1 MSDKEQNK
9 INDSRDELL
18 KSALSVNLS
27 EELPTKEEE
36 QQRHAFS
43 VDFAI
48 RIKDLIGDADKIIAE
63 NAAAAGTEKALG
75 QGDAKPGETEQ
86 EEIKQEAASEAS
98 EQEKPATAV
107 KTEKSVENA
116 GADRPAENTG
126 LNTDENAEGREK
138 PAAEAALH
146 ITEEKSKAEEQK
158 TAAAGTISTAKTGR
172 GRSRAEAAQERMTG
186 QVIPASFLRRHR
198 KAIVNAASVVLVF
211 GIGVFFLKEG
221 GALLGGGSEANKAA
235 VQSEQETPAAS
246 EEAAG
251 SVQEQQ
257 NALTE
262 TAAADSSD
270 SQPAA
275 GSTEENDLPEA
286 ASDRTADRSVSG
298 AGGQTGTTGR
308 TAETQAV
315 AAEQR
320 TQSETKE
327 RSQSTGEAQNRVE
340 ESSRSGKTQNRP
352 EEGSRTTQ
360 SRTRNQSGQTQS
372 SRRNTGSGASG
383 SAGGAAA
390 ETQRSQAKN
399 SGKAANETG
408 ATPRGTASGTASN
421 RDTAAGSAPRET
433 VAGTVS
439 GETAAGS
446 AANEAAAGNDRG
458 QQSSAVNGTNAVGG
472 VQLPNPIRK
481 LSGPEEFAKQLG
493 FSLSVYPAAAER
505 TDTEYSLISNKTAQI
520 HYYSETIDSKMVF
533 RAEKKETL
541 LAELPEQERKPGEAE
556 LGEDVW
562 RTLSGIYYPFDE
574 SRTEFWTVKG
584 ENGEPDIPITVRIVE
599 SEESSGAL
607 ATWEKDGVLY
617 TLWAE
622 DASRHRNA
630 VGKEAKN
637 LIELADV
644 QSPSA

>member
-9 INDSRDELL
+9 INDNRDELL

-27 EELPTKEEE
+27 KELPTKEEE

-48 RIKDLIGDADKIIAE
+48 RIKDLIGDADKIIEE
-63 NAAAAGTEKALG
+63 NQNAVSAAAETGEKTESRSAEIDEVPVETAETTARTSETDGKSGEETSAETEKITAEPEE
-75 QGDAKPGETEQ
+75 QTETAKEPIAETDETAAEETE
-86 EEIKQEAASEAS
+86 A
-98 EQEKPATAV
+98 
-107 KTEKSVENA
+107 
-116 GADRPAENTG
+116 ADR
-126 LNTDENAEGREK
+126 
-138 PAAEAALH
+138 
-146 ITEEKSKAEEQK
+146 
-158 TAAAGTISTAKTGR
+158 TATKTGR

-198 KAIVNAASVVLVF
+198 KAIVNAASLVLVF

-235 VQSEQETPAAS
+235 AQSEQETPAVS
-246 EEAAG
+246 EDTAEG
-251 SVQEQQ
+251 GQEQRP
-257 NALTE
+257 LTE
-262 TAAADSSD
+262 TAAADTGN

-275 GSTEENDLPEA
+275 NSAEENDLPETV
-286 ASDRTADRSVSG
+286 SDRTAERSVSD
-298 AGGQTGTTGR
+298 AGGQAETTGR
-308 TAETQAV
+308 TAEPQE
-315 AAEQR
+315 AAARQR
-320 TQSETKE
+320 TQSETKA
-327 RSQSTGEAQNRVE
+327 RSQSSEEAQNRTGK
-340 ESSRSGKTQNRP
+340 SSRSGNIQNGT
-352 EEGSRTTQ
+352 EGSSR
-360 SRTRNQSGQTQS
+360 SRTAQSGTRKQSGKTQS
-372 SRRNTGSGASG
+372 SSRNTGSGTNGRTNSSTDG
-383 SAGGAAA
+383 TAA
-390 ETQRSQAKN
+390 ETQGSQSKTA
-399 SGKAANETG
+399 GKAANETG
-408 ATPRGTASGTASN
+408 TAPSGTAGG
-421 RDTAAGSAPRET
+421 TT
-433 VAGTVS
+433 AGTVP
-439 GETAAGS
+439 
-446 AANEAAAGNDRG
+446 NEAAAGNVTKETAAAGNNQG
-458 QQSSAVNGTNAVGG
+458 QQSSAADETNAVGG

-481 LSGPEEFAKQLG
+481 ISGPEEFAKQLG
-493 FSLSVYPAAAER
+493 FSLSVYPTAAER

-520 HYYSETIDSKMVF
+520 CYYSETIDSKMVF

-541 LAELPEQERKPGEAE
+541 LADLPEQERKPGEAE

-562 RTLSGIYYPFDE
+562 RMLSGIYYPFDE

-644 QSPSA
+644 QSPSV